1 MIIGIDLGTTFTA
14 AAYLNNNQI
23 PTICP
28 DQATSIMQTPSVVH
42 IGEKGC
48 LVGEIVEQLFA
59 EEPELSVA
67 RFVKLAM
74 GKDIGVHVDHQG
86 NNYSPE
92 AISALILKKIKRDAE
107 VATGEPITGAVIT
120 VPEHF
125 DEKQRLATENAGR
138 LADLNVLAIVEEP
151 VAAAVYFGLN
161 NTQDKTVFVFDMG
174 GGTFDA
180 SIVQSSPEGIYVLA
194 AEGAS
199 TIGGKNL
206 DEEIIK
212 IAAELYQ
219 QTTSKELQGDEHWNK
234 LRRYATN
241 MKIALSNEQSVEQPM
256 QLAGTMFN
264 LLLSRS
270 QFETAISPWLEACQH
285 VCEQALAAQMLDW
298 SDIDEIHLTGGSTLT
313 PSVKELIANISNL
326 SSDKIKQ
333 HEPHLAVAFGAA
345 LLAEQYSANS
355 NNQTTAPP
363 LKQTVTSNELGI
375 KILEQATGRS
385 MFHPLI
391 EKNLPVPIEA
401 STTVYTQHAK
411 QEYVMLDVL
420 QRKDKFSHEESIGQ
434 FRFGPLP
441 ASQKEQAVEVTMGY
455 DSTGRVSIKANS
467 PISGKTLEQAITQNG
482 NLSLSAAYQQLS
494 SLNIRS

>member
-14 AAYLNNNQI
+14 AAYLNHNQI

-28 DQATSIMQTPSVVH
+28 DQITSIMQTPSVVH

-107 VATGEPITGAVIT
+107 FATGEPITGAVIT

-180 SIVQSSPEGIYVLA
+180 SIVQSTPDGVYVLA

-199 TIGGKNL
+199 NIGGKNL

-219 QTTSKELQGDEHWNK
+219 KTTANELQGDEHWNK
-234 LRRYATN
+234 LRRYATK
-241 MKIALSNEQSVEQPM
+241 MKLTLSNEQSVEQPM
-256 QLAGTMFN
+256 QLAGTMLN

-270 QFETAISPWLEACQH
+270 QFESAISPWLEACQH
-285 VCEQALAAQMLDW
+285 VCEQALAAQMLEW
-298 SDIDEIHLTGGSTLT
+298 NDIDEIHLTGGSTLT
-313 PSVKELIANISNL
+313 PCVRELITNL
-326 SSDKIKQ
+326 SGLPSDKIKH

-345 LLAEQYSANS
+345 LLAEQYSAN
-355 NNQTTAPP
+355 NKNTAPP
-363 LKQTVTSNELGI
+363 LRQTVTSNELGI

-385 MFHPLI
+385 KFHPLI

-401 STTVYTQHAK
+401 STTVFTQQAQ

-441 ASQKEQAVEVTMGY
+441 ASQKEQAVEITMGY

-467 PISGKTLEQAITQNG
+467 PASGKTLEQAITQNG
-482 NLSLSAAYQQLS
+482 NLNLSATYQQLS
-494 SLNIRS
+494 TLDIKS